1 MDKPTGCVFF
11 GRVELVNLVVG
22 SSDALAGLPLPVAV
36 VAVASDGARA
46 CSTGTLTYVSYA
58 PPLVATALAETS
70 RTLGL
75 LRERGAFSISVLA
88 DDQAE
93 LAVRAARPSDG
104 DKFAEQSIPVLE
116 DALAPAVVG
125 AALVLWCTLESTS
138 ETGNFVLCVGRVERT
153 HRGER
158 EPLVRFDRR
167 YRALGRA
174 IAVAAEAR
182 YPL

>member
-1 MDKPTGCVFF
+1 M
-11 GRVELVNLVVG
+11 RWL
-22 SSDALAGLPLPVAV
+22 GLPLPVAV

-104 DKFAEQSIPVLE
+104 DKFAEQSIRCSRTLSLRRWWARPRPLVHAGVDE
-116 DALAPAVVG
+116 RDGEVRALRRA
-125 AALVLWCTLESTS
+125 SQ
-138 ETGNFVLCVGRVERT
+138 RT

-167 YRALGRA
+167 YRTALGRA

>member
-1 MDKPTGCVFF
+1 M
-11 GRVELVNLVVG
+11 
-22 SSDALAGLPLPVAV
+22 SDALASLPLPVAV
-36 VAVASDGARA
+36 VAAASNGARS

-58 PPLVATALAETS
+58 PPLVATPLAKPS
-70 RTLGL
+70 RTLAL
-75 LRERGAFSISVLA
+75 LQERSAFSISLLA

-93 LAVRAARPSDG
+93 LAVCAAQPSDG

-116 DALAPAVVG
+116 DDVAPAVAG

-138 ETGNFVLCVGRVERT
+138 DAGSHLLCVGRVERS

-158 EPLVRFDRR
+158 EPLLRFDRR
-167 YRALGRA
+167 YRVLGGTV
-174 IAVAAEAR
+174 AVAEAR